1 MSWLLQRDMVENW
14 AYWDDAFSAEECK
27 KIIDYALQKPKEKG
41 AISGTFDTPGVINS
55 AHRNNSIIWIKEDD
69 PNTKFVMERL
79 TNIINEL
86 NSKYFKFN
94 IYGFCEPLQFTEYN
108 APSEYY
114 KRHIDKMYNGIIR
127 KLSVVVQLTDSTEYE
142 GGELII
148 YSGNSTP
155 MRKTQGSVIIF
166 PSYVLHE
173 VTPVIKGTR
182 HSLVA
187 WLAGDP
193 FK

>member
-1 MSWLLQRDMVENW
+1 MV
-14 AYWDDAFSAEECK
+14 
-27 KIIDYALQKPKEKG
+27 
-41 AISGTFDTPGVINS
+41 DTTY
-55 AHRNNSIIWIKEDD
+55 RNNSIIWINETD
-69 PNTKFVMERL
+69 PNIRFVMERL
-79 TNIINEL
+79 TDIVNEL

-94 IYGFCEPLQFTEYN
+94 LYGFCEPLQFTEYN

-114 KRHIDKMYNGIIR
+114 KKHIDKMYNGAIR
-127 KLSVVVQLTDSTEYE
+127 KLSIVVQLTDPAEYE
-142 GGELII
+142 GGELLIDL
-148 YSGNSTP
+148 GTELLT
-155 MRKTQGSVIIF
+155 RKTQGSVIVF

-173 VTPVIKGTR
+173 VKPVTKGTR

>member
-1 MSWLLQRDMVENW
+1 MSWLLQRDMVEHW
-14 AYWDDAFSAEECK
+14 AYWDDAFSAGECE
-27 KIIDYALQKPKEKG
+27 KIINYALQKPKERG
-41 AISGTFDTPGVINS
+41 SISGTFDSPSTVDTTY
-55 AHRNNSIIWIKEDD
+55 RNNSIIWINETD
-69 PNTKFVMERL
+69 PNIRFVMERL
-79 TNIINEL
+79 TDIVNEL

-94 IYGFCEPLQFTEYN
+94 LYGFCEPLQFTEYN

-114 KRHIDKMYNGIIR
+114 KKHIDKMYNGAIR
-127 KLSVVVQLTDSTEYE
+127 KLSIVVQLTDPAEYE
-142 GGELII
+142 GGELLIDL
-148 YSGNSTP
+148 GTELLT
-155 MRKTQGSVIIF
+155 RKTQGSVIVF

-173 VTPVIKGTR
+173 VKPVTKGTR